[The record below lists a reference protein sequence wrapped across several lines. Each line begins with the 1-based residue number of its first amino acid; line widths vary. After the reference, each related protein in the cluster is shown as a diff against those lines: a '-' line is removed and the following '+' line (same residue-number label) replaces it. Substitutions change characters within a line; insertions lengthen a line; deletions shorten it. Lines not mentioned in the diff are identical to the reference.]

1 MISPDQADLGVKAI
15 FVWAGL
21 LVPTIVLLFLYYP
34 EVSQIVVPFWQL
46 DLTLPDLWTNVYR
59 AR

>member
-21 LVPTIVLLFLYYP
+21 LVPTIILLFLYYP
-34 EVSQIVVPFWQL
+34 EVSQMWSTLVVRPDSS
-46 DLTLPDLWTNVYR
+46 DLRPNIHR
-59 AR
+59 AG

>member
-21 LVPTIVLLFLYYP
+21 LVPTIILLFLYYP
-34 EVSQIVVPFWQL
+34 EVGQL
-46 DLTLPDLWTNVYR
+46 WRTLR
-59 AR
+59 